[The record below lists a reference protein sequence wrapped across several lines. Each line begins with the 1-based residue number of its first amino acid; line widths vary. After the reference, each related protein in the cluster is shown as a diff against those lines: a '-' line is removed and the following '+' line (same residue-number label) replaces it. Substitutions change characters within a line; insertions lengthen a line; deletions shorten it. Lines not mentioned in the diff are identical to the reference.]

1 MANPQS
7 DGDEP
12 LTAAE
17 AQLNNVL
24 DRRRNL
30 IEERV
35 EGWQSGLER

>member
-12 LTAAE
+12 LTADE
-17 AQLNNVL
+17 AQLNNGL

-30 IEERV
+30 IEMV
-35 EGWQSGLER
+35 EGWRSVLEG